1 MEAAGSGVVGG
12 GREIRL
18 GVVGGFC
25 PGERMGGAKV
35 EVKAGCSE
43 DFRGPKR
50 ILRTR
55 RDHLVEVTGKGGAAS
70 IFPPQPGKVRPGQ
83 GVGSVGLASLRTPG

>member
-12 GREIRL
+12 GQEIRL

-25 PGERMGGAKV
+25 PGERMGGTKA
-35 EVKAGCSE
+35 EVKVGCSE

-50 ILRTR
+50 ILWTR
-55 RDHLVEVTGKGGAAS
+55 REHLVEVIGKGGSCLHISA
-70 IFPPQPGKVRPGQ
+70 
-83 GVGSVGLASLRTPG
+83 TTW